1 MAKTT
6 PMAYSERLF
15 DCRRYIKPGDIIT
28 FDFEIKDGDF
38 LTGVGKVVAVY
49 EQFVTLALTHTCWTV
64 NRWDI
69 KSLNGHD
76 VVGGCFRKFETLED
90 RKGGIQ

>member
-1 MAKTT
+1 MAKTA
-6 PMAYSERLF
+6 PIAYSERLF

-28 FDFEIKDGDF
+28 FDFEIKDSDF
-38 LTGVGKVVAVY
+38 LTGRGEVVEVY
-49 EQFVTLALTHTCWTV
+49 EQFVTLALANTRWTV

-76 VVGGCFRKFETLED
+76 VVGGCFREFKTLEE